1 MNKNNQI
8 PKQATSLN
16 SALPLRNASFD
27 TLTEALEYA
36 AKGATGYNFY
46 DGRGELSSVLSY
58 KDLRL
63 EAQSLA
69 SKLLDLGCRR
79 GTRVAIV
86 AETEPM
92 FHRFFF
98 ACQYAGYIPVALPAG
113 FQIGARK
120 AYVEQLE
127 RMLDS
132 CGADLAV
139 APESHIGFL
148 KQAVERLNLV
158 KAGTPEEFDALDATD
173 LPMEPLDK
181 DDIAYLQYTSGST
194 RFPRGVEISQN
205 AVMTNLRDIAVHGL
219 KISEQDRMVSW
230 LPLYHD
236 MGLVAFV
243 LLPLGSQLSADY
255 LSPRTFGMRPRLWL
269 KLISQNRGTISSSP
283 PFGYA
288 LCAKRLRLTD
298 QDRYDLSSWR
308 VACVGAERIHPEPL
322 RQFAHVLKAAN
333 FDAKAFVACY
343 GMAECALAISF
354 EDLDVGI
361 TSIQVDKDSM
371 AAEGL
376 VKPLAE
382 KDANGLNSLTFVD
395 CGKILP
401 SFEMAIRDDLGAD
414 LPDHQCGRICLR
426 GPSVMTGYFQNP
438 AATDES
444 LSKDGW
450 LDTGDIGYRVGENVV
465 VTARR
470 KDVIIVN
477 GRNIWPHDL
486 EYLAETLPGVRFG
499 NVSAFSFADDAG
511 SDQVV
516 MVVESRESN
525 PAKARTLISELSSLI
540 SKNFGMACHI
550 DLVPPRTLPRTSSG
564 KLSRSKAKQDFL
576 ARLELVDNDAQVIS
590 ANA

>member
-1 MNKNNQI
+1 MQVT
-8 PKQATSLN
+8 PLN
-16 SALPLRNASFD
+16 SALPLRNASFN

-36 AKGATGYNFY
+36 AKGDTGYNFY
-46 DGRGELSSVLSY
+46 DGRGDLSSVLSY
-58 KDLRL
+58 KELRV
-63 EAQSLA
+63 EA
-69 SKLLDLGCRR
+69 KLLAGKLLGLGCRR

-86 AETEPM
+86 AETDPM

-98 ACQYAGYIPVALPAG
+98 ACQYAGFIPVALPAG

-158 KAGTPEEFDALDATD
+158 KAGTPEEFDSLSKTNIS
-173 LPMEPLDK
+173 MQPLDEN
-181 DDIAYLQYTSGST
+181 DIAYLQYTSGST

-219 KISEQDRMVSW
+219 RISESDRMVSW

-354 EDLDVGI
+354 EELDVGI

-371 AAEGL
+371 SREGL
-376 VKPLAE
+376 VKPLDD
-382 KDANGLNSLTFVD
+382 KDADGLNSLTFVD

-401 SFEMAIRDDLGAD
+401 SFEMAIRDDAGDD
-414 LPDHQCGRICLR
+414 LPDYRCGRICLR

-438 AATDES
+438 TATDES
-444 LSKDGW
+444 LSKEGW
-450 LDTGDIGYRVGENVV
+450 LDTGDIGYRVGDNVI

-525 PAKARTLISELSSLI
+525 PAKVRSLINELSGLI

-576 ARLELVDNDAQVIS
+576 ARLEVIDNDTQVIS

>member
-1 MNKNNQI
+1 MQVT
-8 PKQATSLN
+8 PLN
-16 SALPLRNASFD
+16 SALPLKNASFN

-36 AKGATGYNFY
+36 AKGDTGYNFY

-58 KDLRL
+58 KELRV
-63 EAQSLA
+63 EA
-69 SKLLDLGCRR
+69 KLLAGKLLGLGCRR

-86 AETEPM
+86 AETDPM

-158 KAGTPEEFDALDATD
+158 KAGTPEEFDSLSKTD
-173 LPMEPLDK
+173 ISMQPLDEN
-181 DDIAYLQYTSGST
+181 DIAYLQYTSGST

-219 KISEQDRMVSW
+219 KISERDRMVSW

-354 EDLDVGI
+354 EALDVGI

-371 AAEGL
+371 SREGL
-376 VKPLAE
+376 VKPLDD

-401 SFEMAIRDDLGAD
+401 SFEMAIRDDFGTD
-414 LPDHQCGRICLR
+414 LPDYQCGRICLR

-438 AATDES
+438 TATDES
-444 LSKDGW
+444 LSKEGW
-450 LDTGDIGYRVGENVV
+450 LDTGDIGYRVGGNVI

-525 PAKARTLISELSSLI
+525 PAKVRSLINELSGLI

-576 ARLELVDNDAQVIS
+576 ARLEVVDNETQVIS

>member
-1 MNKNNQI
+1 MQVT
-8 PKQATSLN
+8 PLN
-16 SALPLRNASFD
+16 SALPLRNASFN

-36 AKGATGYNFY
+36 AQGDTGYNFY
-46 DGRGELSSVLSY
+46 DGRGDLSSVLSY
-58 KDLRL
+58 KELRV
-63 EAQSLA
+63 EA
-69 SKLLDLGCRR
+69 KLLAGKLLGLGCRR

-86 AETEPM
+86 AETDPM

-98 ACQYAGYIPVALPAG
+98 ACQYAGFIPVALPAG

-158 KAGTPEEFDALDATD
+158 KAGTPEEFDSLSKTNIS
-173 LPMEPLDK
+173 MQPLDEN
-181 DDIAYLQYTSGST
+181 DIAYLQYTSGST

-219 KISEQDRMVSW
+219 RISESDRMVSW

-354 EDLDVGI
+354 EELDVGI

-371 AAEGL
+371 SREGL
-376 VKPLAE
+376 VKPLDD
-382 KDANGLNSLTFVD
+382 KDADGLNSLTFVD

-401 SFEMAIRDDLGAD
+401 SFEMAIRDDAGDD
-414 LPDHQCGRICLR
+414 LPDYQCGRICLR

-438 AATDES
+438 TATDES
-444 LSKDGW
+444 LSKEGW
-450 LDTGDIGYRVGENVV
+450 LDTGDIGYRVGDNVI

-525 PAKARTLISELSSLI
+525 PAKVRSLINELSGLI

-576 ARLELVDNDAQVIS
+576 ARLEVIDNDTQVIS

>member
-1 MNKNNQI
+1 MKATQINK
-8 PKQATSLN
+8 L
-16 SALPLRNASFD
+16 LPLRNASFD

-36 AKGATGYNFY
+36 AEGETGYNFY
-46 DGRGELSSVLSY
+46 DGRGELFSVVSYAELRDQAKALARRLLS
-58 KDLRL
+58 
-63 EAQSLA
+63 
-69 SKLLDLGCRR
+69 LGCRR
-79 GTRVAIV
+79 GARVAIV

-92 FHRFFF
+92 FHRYFF
-98 ACQYAGYIPVALPAG
+98 ACQYAGLIPVALPAG
-113 FQIGARK
+113 FQLGARK

-132 CGADLAV
+132 CGADIAV

-148 KQAVERLNLV
+148 RQAVERLNLV
-158 KAGTPEEFDALDATD
+158 KAGVPEEFDL
-173 LPMEPLDK
+173 LPTRDCPLKPLGADET
-181 DDIAYLQYTSGST
+181 AYLQYTSGST
-194 RFPRGVEISQN
+194 RFPRGVEISQHT
-205 AVMTNLRDIAVHGL
+205 VMTNLRDIAVHGL
-219 KISEQDRMVSW
+219 KITEQDRMVSW

-236 MGLVAFV
+236 MGLVGFV

-255 LSPRTFGMRPRLWL
+255 LSPRTFAMRPRLWL
-269 KLISQNRGTISSSP
+269 KVISQNRGTISSSP

-322 RQFAHVLKAAN
+322 RQFAHVLKPAK

-354 EDLDVGI
+354 AELGKGISAVKVEKELMSTTGRVQVHSEDD
-361 TSIQVDKDSM
+361 
-371 AAEGL
+371 EG
-376 VKPLAE
+376 
-382 KDANGLNSLTFVD
+382 DADTLTFVD

-401 SFEMAIRDDLGAD
+401 SFELNIRDDQGNN
-414 LPDHQCGRICLR
+414 LPDYQCGRICLR
-426 GPSVMTGYFQNP
+426 GASVMSGYFQNP
-438 AATDES
+438 NATAEVLAD
-444 LSKDGW
+444 DGW
-450 LDTGDIGYRVGENVV
+450 LDTGDIGYRVGDHVV

-486 EYLAETLPGVRFG
+486 EYLAESLPGVRFG
-499 NVSAFSFADDAG
+499 NVSAFSFADESG
-511 SDQVV
+511 TDQVV

-525 PAKARTLISELSSLI
+525 PAKVRTLIEELRALI
-540 SKNFGMACHI
+540 ATNFGISCHI

-576 ARLELVDNDAQVIS
+576 ARAQVVGGSVAS
-590 ANA
+590 AHG

>member
-1 MNKNNQI
+1 MKATEINK
-8 PKQATSLN
+8 L
-16 SALPLRNASFD
+16 LPLRNASFD

-36 AKGATGYNFY
+36 SGGETGYNFY
-46 DGRGELSSVLSY
+46 DGRGELSSVISYRELREQAQTLARRLLS
-58 KDLRL
+58 
-63 EAQSLA
+63 
-69 SKLLDLGCRR
+69 LGCRR
-79 GTRVAIV
+79 GARVALV

-98 ACQYAGYIPVALPAG
+98 ACQYAGLIPVALPAG
-113 FQIGARK
+113 FQLGARK

-132 CGADLAV
+132 CGADVAV

-148 KQAVERLNLV
+148 RQAVERLDLI
-158 KAGTPEEFDALDATD
+158 KAGVPEEFDLLPELDCE
-173 LPMEPLDK
+173 LEPLGADET
-181 DDIAYLQYTSGST
+181 AYLQYTSGST
-194 RFPRGVEISQN
+194 RFPRGVEISQHT
-205 AVMTNLRDIAVHGL
+205 VMTNLKDIAVHGL
-219 KISEQDRMVSW
+219 KITEQDRMVSW

-236 MGLVAFV
+236 MGLVGFV

-255 LSPRTFGMRPRLWL
+255 LSPRTFAMRPRLWL
-269 KLISQNRGTISSSP
+269 KVISQNRGTISSSP

-322 RQFAHVLKAAN
+322 RQFAHVLKPAK
-333 FDAKAFVACY
+333 FDANAFVACY

-354 EDLDVGI
+354 AELGTGI
-361 TSIQVDKDSM
+361 GAIKVDKDQISTDGVVVERETSNE
-371 AAEGL
+371 AGT
-376 VKPLAE
+376 
-382 KDANGLNSLTFVD
+382 DTLTFVD

-401 SFEMAIRDDLGAD
+401 SFELNIRDDVGNN
-414 LPDHQCGRICLR
+414 LPDHRCGRICLR
-426 GPSVMTGYFQNP
+426 GASVMTGYFQNP
-438 AATDES
+438 DATAEVMDA
-444 LSKDGW
+444 DGW
-450 LDTGDIGYRVGENVV
+450 LDTGDIGYRVGDHVV

-486 EYLAETLPGVRFG
+486 EYLAESLPGVRFG
-499 NVSAFSFADDAG
+499 NVSAFSFADDSG
-511 SDQVV
+511 VDQVV

-525 PAKARTLISELSSLI
+525 PAKVRTLIDELRALI
-540 SKNFGMACHI
+540 ATNFGISCQI

-576 ARLELVDNDAQVIS
+576 ARAEGVGGNI
-590 ANA
+590 ANANG

>member
-1 MNKNNQI
+1 MQVT
-8 PKQATSLN
+8 PLN
-16 SALPLRNASFD
+16 SALPLRNASFN

-36 AKGATGYNFY
+36 AKGDTGYNFY
-46 DGRGELSSVLSY
+46 DGRGDLSSVLSY
-58 KDLRL
+58 KELRV
-63 EAQSLA
+63 EA
-69 SKLLDLGCRR
+69 KLLAGKLLGLGCRR

-86 AETEPM
+86 AETDPM

-98 ACQYAGYIPVALPAG
+98 ACQYAGFIPVALPAG

-158 KAGTPEEFDALDATD
+158 KAGTPEEFDSLSKTNIS
-173 LPMEPLDK
+173 MQPLDEN
-181 DDIAYLQYTSGST
+181 DIAYLQYTSGST

-219 KISEQDRMVSW
+219 RISESDRMVSW

-322 RQFAHVLKAAN
+322 RQFSHVLKAAN

-354 EDLDVGI
+354 EELDVGI

-371 AAEGL
+371 SREGL
-376 VKPLAE
+376 VKPLHD
-382 KDANGLNSLTFVD
+382 KDADGLNSLTFVD

-401 SFEMAIRDDLGAD
+401 SFEMAIRDDAGND
-414 LPDHQCGRICLR
+414 LPDYQCGRICLR

-438 AATDES
+438 TATDES
-444 LSKDGW
+444 LSKG
-450 LDTGDIGYRVGENVV
+450 GVG
-465 VTARR
+465 
-470 KDVIIVN
+470 
-477 GRNIWPHDL
+477 
-486 EYLAETLPGVRFG
+486 
-499 NVSAFSFADDAG
+499 
-511 SDQVV
+511 
-516 MVVESRESN
+516 
-525 PAKARTLISELSSLI
+525 
-540 SKNFGMACHI
+540 
-550 DLVPPRTLPRTSSG
+550 
-564 KLSRSKAKQDFL
+564 
-576 ARLELVDNDAQVIS
+576 
-590 ANA
+590 

>member
-8 PKQATSLN
+8 PMQVTPLN
-16 SALPLRNASFD
+16 SALPLRNASFN

-36 AKGATGYNFY
+36 AQGDTGYNFY
-46 DGRGELSSVLSY
+46 DGRGDLSSVLSY
-58 KDLRL
+58 KELRV
-63 EAQSLA
+63 EA
-69 SKLLDLGCRR
+69 KLLAGKLLGLGCRR

-86 AETEPM
+86 AETDPM

-98 ACQYAGYIPVALPAG
+98 ACQYAGFIPVALPAG

-158 KAGTPEEFDALDATD
+158 KAGTPEEFDSLSKTNIS
-173 LPMEPLDK
+173 MQPLDEN
-181 DDIAYLQYTSGST
+181 DIAYLQYTSGST

-219 KISEQDRMVSW
+219 RISESDRMVSW

-354 EDLDVGI
+354 EELDVGI

-371 AAEGL
+371 SREGL
-376 VKPLAE
+376 VKPLDD
-382 KDANGLNSLTFVD
+382 KDADGLNSLTFVD

-401 SFEMAIRDDLGAD
+401 SFEMAIRDDAGDD
-414 LPDHQCGRICLR
+414 LPDYQCGRICLR

-438 AATDES
+438 TATDES
-444 LSKDGW
+444 LSKEGW
-450 LDTGDIGYRVGENVV
+450 LDTGDIGYRVGDNVI

-525 PAKARTLISELSSLI
+525 PAKVRSLINELSGLI

-576 ARLELVDNDAQVIS
+576 ARLEVIDNDTQVIS

>member
-1 MNKNNQI
+1 MQVT
-8 PKQATSLN
+8 PLN
-16 SALPLRNASFD
+16 SALPLRNASFN

-36 AKGATGYNFY
+36 AQGDTGYNFY
-46 DGRGELSSVLSY
+46 DGRGDLSSVLSY
-58 KDLRL
+58 KELRV
-63 EAQSLA
+63 EA
-69 SKLLDLGCRR
+69 KLLAGKLLGLGCRR
-79 GTRVAIV
+79 GTRVAIL
-86 AETEPM
+86 AETDPM

-98 ACQYAGYIPVALPAG
+98 ACQYAGFIPVALPAG

-158 KAGTPEEFDALDATD
+158 KAGTPEEFDSLSKTNIS
-173 LPMEPLDK
+173 MQPLDEN
-181 DDIAYLQYTSGST
+181 DIAYLQYTSGST

-219 KISEQDRMVSW
+219 RISESDRMVSW

-354 EDLDVGI
+354 EELDVGI

-371 AAEGL
+371 SREGL
-376 VKPLAE
+376 VKPLDD
-382 KDANGLNSLTFVD
+382 KDADGLNSLTFVD

-401 SFEMAIRDDLGAD
+401 SFEMAIRDDAGDD
-414 LPDHQCGRICLR
+414 LPDYQCGRICLR

-438 AATDES
+438 TATDES
-444 LSKDGW
+444 LSKEGW
-450 LDTGDIGYRVGENVV
+450 LDTGDIGYRVGDNVI

-525 PAKARTLISELSSLI
+525 PAKVRSLINELSGLI

-576 ARLELVDNDAQVIS
+576 ARLEVIDNDTQVIS

>member
-1 MNKNNQI
+1 MKAPKINN
-8 PKQATSLN
+8 L
-16 SALPLRNASFD
+16 LPLRNASFE
-27 TLTEALEYA
+27 TLIEALEYA
-36 AKGATGYNFY
+36 AQGETGYNFY
-46 DGRGELSSVLSY
+46 DGKGELFAVLSY
-58 KDLRL
+58 AELRD
-63 EAQSLA
+63 EARVLA
-69 SKLLDLGCRR
+69 RRLRGLGCKR
-79 GTRVAIV
+79 GARVAIV

-113 FQIGARK
+113 FQLGGRK

-139 APESHIGFL
+139 APESHVGFL
-148 KQAVERLNLV
+148 RQAVERLNLV
-158 KAGTPEEFDALDATD
+158 KAGTPEEFDLLPELDCT
-173 LPMEPLDK
+173 LEPLRADEV
-181 DDIAYLQYTSGST
+181 AYLQYTSGST
-194 RFPRGVEISQN
+194 RFPRGVEISQKT
-205 AVMTNLRDIAVHGL
+205 VMTNLRDIALHGL
-219 KISEQDRMVSW
+219 KITEKDRMVAW

-236 MGLVAFV
+236 MGLVGFV

-255 LSPRTFGMRPRLWL
+255 LSPRTFAMRPRLWL

-322 RQFAHVLKAAN
+322 RQFAHVLKPAR
-333 FDAKAFVACY
+333 FDARAFVACY

-354 EDLDVGI
+354 APLDTGI
-361 TSIQVDKDSM
+361 DAIAVDKNAM
-371 AAEGL
+371 ATSGQVEI
-376 VKPLAE
+376 VD
-382 KDANGLNSLTFVD
+382 DADVDPTETLTFVD

-401 SFEMAIRDDLGAD
+401 SFELAIRDDHGKD
-414 LPDHQCGRICLR
+414 LPDYQCGRICLR
-426 GPSVMTGYFQNP
+426 GPSVMSGYFQNP
-438 AATDES
+438 TATAEA
-444 LSKDGW
+444 LSEDGW
-450 LDTGDIGYRVGENVV
+450 LDTGDIGYRVGDHVV

-486 EYLAETLPGVRFG
+486 EFLAESLPGVRFG
-499 NVSAFSFADDAG
+499 NVSAFSFADEAG
-511 SDQVV
+511 TDQVV
-516 MVVESRESN
+516 MVVESREAN
-525 PAKARTLISELSSLI
+525 PAKARALVEELGGLITAH
-540 SKNFGMACHI
+540 FGITCHI

-576 ARLELVDNDAQVIS
+576 ARMENVAGDVAG
-590 ANA
+590 AHG

>member
-1 MNKNNQI
+1 MQVT
-8 PKQATSLN
+8 PLN
-16 SALPLRNASFD
+16 SALPLRNASFN
-27 TLTEALEYA
+27 TLTDALEYA
-36 AKGATGYNFY
+36 ARGDTGYNFY
-46 DGRGELSSVLSY
+46 DGRGDLSSVLSY
-58 KDLRL
+58 KELRT
-63 EAQSLA
+63 EA
-69 SKLLDLGCRR
+69 KLLAGKLLGLGCRR

-86 AETEPM
+86 AETDPM

-158 KAGTPEEFDALDATD
+158 KAGTPEEFDSLSKTNIS
-173 LPMEPLDK
+173 MQPLDQN
-181 DDIAYLQYTSGST
+181 DIAYLQYTSGST

-219 KISEQDRMVSW
+219 RISESDRMVSW

-354 EDLDVGI
+354 EELDVGI

-371 AAEGL
+371 SREGL
-376 VKPLAE
+376 VRPLDDKHA
-382 KDANGLNSLTFVD
+382 DGLNSLTFVD

-401 SFEMAIRDDLGAD
+401 SFEMAIRDDAGDD
-414 LPDHQCGRICLR
+414 LPDYQCGRICLR

-438 AATDES
+438 TATDES
-444 LSKDGW
+444 LSKEGW
-450 LDTGDIGYRVGENVV
+450 LDTGDIGYRVGDNVI

-499 NVSAFSFADDAG
+499 NVSAFSFADDTG

-525 PAKARTLISELSSLI
+525 PAKVRSLINELSGLI

-576 ARLELVDNDAQVIS
+576 ARLEVIDNDTQVIS

>member
-1 MNKNNQI
+1 MKATKINK
-8 PKQATSLN
+8 L
-16 SALPLRNASFD
+16 LPLRNASFE

-36 AKGATGYNFY
+36 AKGETGYNFY
-46 DGRGELSSVLSY
+46 DGRGELFAVVSY
-58 KDLRL
+58 AELR
-63 EAQSLA
+63 EQAMTLA
-69 SKLLDLGCRR
+69 RRLQGLGCKR
-79 GTRVAIV
+79 GARVAIV

-98 ACQYAGYIPVALPAG
+98 ACQYAGLVPVGLPAG
-113 FQIGARK
+113 FQLGARK

-132 CGADLAV
+132 CGADIAV

-148 KQAVERLNLV
+148 RQAVERLDLV
-158 KAGTPEEFDALDATD
+158 KAGTPEEFDVLEESTAAL
-173 LPMEPLDK
+173 EPLRADET
-181 DDIAYLQYTSGST
+181 AYLQYTSGST
-194 RFPRGVEISQN
+194 RFPRGVEISQRT
-205 AVMTNLRDIAVHGL
+205 VMTNLRDIAVDGL
-219 KISEQDRMVSW
+219 KITEQDRMVAW

-236 MGLVAFV
+236 MGLVGFV

-255 LSPRTFGMRPRLWL
+255 LSPRTFAMRPRLWL
-269 KLISQNRGTISSSP
+269 KVISQNRGTISSSP

-322 RQFAHVLKAAN
+322 RQFAHVLKPAK
-333 FDAKAFVACY
+333 FDANAFVACY

-354 EDLDVGI
+354 AELGSGISAVDVRKDTMSTTGHVEI
-361 TSIQVDKDSM
+361 AADGTDEVDT
-371 AAEGL
+371 
-376 VKPLAE
+376 
-382 KDANGLNSLTFVD
+382 LTFVD

-401 SFEMAIRDDLGAD
+401 SFELNIRDDDGND
-414 LPDHQCGRICLR
+414 LPDYRCGRICLK
-426 GPSVMTGYFQNP
+426 GPSVMSGYFQNP
-438 AATDES
+438 GATAEV
-444 LSKDGW
+444 LAEDGW
-450 LDTGDIGYRVGENVV
+450 FDTGDIGYRVGDHVV

-486 EYLAETLPGVRFG
+486 EYLAESLPGVRFG
-499 NVSAFSFADDAG
+499 NVSAFSFADDSGA
-511 SDQVV
+511 DQVV

-525 PAKARTLISELSSLI
+525 PAKVRALIDELRALVAT
-540 SKNFGMACHI
+540 NFGVNCHI

-576 ARLELVDNDAQVIS
+576 ARAEAAGASVAS
-590 ANA
+590 AHG

>member
-1 MNKNNQI
+1 
-8 PKQATSLN
+8 
-16 SALPLRNASFD
+16 
-27 TLTEALEYA
+27 
-36 AKGATGYNFY
+36 
-46 DGRGELSSVLSY
+46 
-58 KDLRL
+58 
-63 EAQSLA
+63 
-69 SKLLDLGCRR
+69 
-79 GTRVAIV
+79 V
-86 AETEPM
+86 AETDPM

-98 ACQYAGYIPVALPAG
+98 ACQYAGFIPVALPAG

-158 KAGTPEEFDALDATD
+158 KAGTPEEFDSLSKTNIS
-173 LPMEPLDK
+173 MQPLDEN
-181 DDIAYLQYTSGST
+181 DIAYLQYTSGST

-219 KISEQDRMVSW
+219 RISESDRMVSW

-354 EDLDVGI
+354 EELDVGI

-371 AAEGL
+371 SREGL
-376 VKPLAE
+376 VKPLDD
-382 KDANGLNSLTFVD
+382 KDADGLNSLTFVD

-401 SFEMAIRDDLGAD
+401 SFEMAIRDDAGDD
-414 LPDHQCGRICLR
+414 LPDYQCGRICLR

-438 AATDES
+438 TATDES
-444 LSKDGW
+444 LSKEGW
-450 LDTGDIGYRVGENVV
+450 LDTGDIGYRVGDNVI

-525 PAKARTLISELSSLI
+525 PAKVRSLINELSGLI

-576 ARLELVDNDAQVIS
+576 ARLEVIDNDTQVIS

>member
-1 MNKNNQI
+1 MQVT
-8 PKQATSLN
+8 PLN
-16 SALPLRNASFD
+16 SALPLKNASFN

-36 AKGATGYNFY
+36 AQGDTGYNFY
-46 DGRGELSSVLSY
+46 DGRGDLSSVLSY
-58 KDLRL
+58 KELRL
-63 EAQSLA
+63 EARLLA
-69 SKLLDLGCRR
+69 GKLLGLGCRR

-86 AETEPM
+86 AETDPM

-158 KAGTPEEFDALDATD
+158 KAGTPDEFDSLRKTD
-173 LPMEPLDK
+173 ISMQPLDE

-219 KISEQDRMVSW
+219 KISERDRMVSW

-371 AAEGL
+371 SREGL
-376 VKPLAE
+376 VKPLNDNE
-382 KDANGLNSLTFVD
+382 ANGLNSLTFVD

-401 SFEMAIRDDLGAD
+401 SFEMAIRDDSGAD
-414 LPDHQCGRICLR
+414 LSDYQCGRICLR

-438 AATDES
+438 TATDEA
-444 LSKDGW
+444 LSKEGW
-450 LDTGDIGYRVGENVV
+450 LDTGDIGYRVGDNVI

-525 PAKARTLISELSSLI
+525 PAKVRSLINELSALI

-576 ARLELVDNDAQVIS
+576 ARLEVIDNGTQVIS

>member
-1 MNKNNQI
+1 MKATKINN
-8 PKQATSLN
+8 L
-16 SALPLRNASFD
+16 LPLRNASFE
-27 TLTEALEYA
+27 TLIEALEYA
-36 AKGATGYNFY
+36 AQGETGYNFY
-46 DGRGELSSVLSY
+46 DGKGELFAVLSY
-58 KDLRL
+58 AELRE
-63 EAQSLA
+63 EARVLA
-69 SKLLDLGCRR
+69 RRLRGLGCKR
-79 GTRVAIV
+79 GARVAIV

-113 FQIGARK
+113 FQLGGRK

-139 APESHIGFL
+139 APESHVGFL
-148 KQAVERLNLV
+148 RQAVERLNLV
-158 KAGTPEEFDALDATD
+158 KAGTPEEFDLLPELDCT
-173 LPMEPLDK
+173 LEPLRADEV
-181 DDIAYLQYTSGST
+181 AYLQYTSGST
-194 RFPRGVEISQN
+194 RFPRGVEISQKT
-205 AVMTNLRDIAVHGL
+205 VMTNLRDIALHGL
-219 KISEQDRMVSW
+219 KITEKDRMVAW

-236 MGLVAFV
+236 MGLVGFV

-255 LSPRTFGMRPRLWL
+255 LSPRTFAMRPRLWL

-322 RQFAHVLKAAN
+322 RQFAHVLKPAR
-333 FDAKAFVACY
+333 FDARAFVACY

-354 EDLDVGI
+354 APLDTGI
-361 TSIQVDKDSM
+361 DAIAVDKNAM
-371 AAEGL
+371 ATTGQVEI
-376 VKPLAE
+376 VE
-382 KDANGLNSLTFVD
+382 DADVDPTKTLTFVD

-401 SFEMAIRDDLGAD
+401 SFELAIRDDHGKD
-414 LPDHQCGRICLR
+414 LPDYQCGRICLR
-426 GPSVMTGYFQNP
+426 GPSVMSGYFQNP
-438 AATDES
+438 TATAEA
-444 LSKDGW
+444 LSEDGW
-450 LDTGDIGYRVGENVV
+450 LDTGDIGYRIGDHVV

-470 KDVIIVN
+470 KDVIIVK

-486 EYLAETLPGVRFG
+486 EFLAESLPGVRFG
-499 NVSAFSFADDAG
+499 NVSAFSFADETG
-511 SDQVV
+511 TDQVV
-516 MVVESRESN
+516 MVVESREAN
-525 PAKARTLISELSSLI
+525 PAKARTLVEELGGLI
-540 SKNFGMACHI
+540 TTHFGITCHI

-576 ARLELVDNDAQVIS
+576 ARMENVAGDVAG
-590 ANA
+590 AHG

>member
-1 MNKNNQI
+1 MKATKINK
-8 PKQATSLN
+8 L
-16 SALPLRNASFD
+16 LPLRNASFD

-36 AKGATGYNFY
+36 AQGDTGFNFY
-46 DGRGELSSVLSY
+46 DGRGELFAVVSY
-58 KDLRL
+58 AELR
-63 EAQSLA
+63 EQAMTLA
-69 SKLLDLGCRR
+69 RKLLSLGCKR
-79 GTRVAIV
+79 GSRVAIV
-86 AETEPM
+86 AETDPM

-98 ACQYAGYIPVALPAG
+98 ACPYAGLIPVGLPAG
-113 FQIGARK
+113 FQLGARK

-148 KQAVERLNLV
+148 RQAVERLDLI
-158 KAGTPEEFDALDATD
+158 KAGTPDEFDVLDESAIE
-173 LPMEPLDK
+173 LEPLRADET
-181 DDIAYLQYTSGST
+181 AYLQYTSGST
-194 RFPRGVEISQN
+194 RFPRGVEISQRT
-205 AVMTNLRDIAVHGL
+205 VMTNLRDIAVDGL
-219 KISEQDRMVSW
+219 KITEQDRMVAW

-236 MGLVAFV
+236 MGLVGFV

-255 LSPRTFGMRPRLWL
+255 LSPRTFAMRPRLWL
-269 KLISQNRGTISSSP
+269 KVISQNRGTISSSP

-322 RQFAHVLKAAN
+322 RQFAHVLKPAK
-333 FDAKAFVACY
+333 FDANAFVACY

-354 EDLDVGI
+354 AELGTGI
-361 TSIQVDKDSM
+361 SAVNVDKETMSTTGHVDVR
-371 AAEGL
+371 ADQQRG
-376 VKPLAE
+376 
-382 KDANGLNSLTFVD
+382 DIDTLTFVD

-401 SFEMAIRDDLGAD
+401 SFELNIRDDEGNN
-414 LPDHQCGRICLR
+414 LPDYRCGRICLK
-426 GPSVMTGYFQNP
+426 GPSVMSGYFQNP
-438 AATDES
+438 GATAEVLGD
-444 LSKDGW
+444 DGW
-450 LDTGDIGYRVGENVV
+450 FDTGDIGYRVGDHIV

-486 EYLAETLPGVRFG
+486 EYLAESLPGVRFG
-499 NVSAFSFADDAG
+499 NVSAFSFADDTGA
-511 SDQVV
+511 DQVV

-525 PAKARTLISELSSLI
+525 PAKVRILTDELRALIAT
-540 SKNFGMACHI
+540 NFGVNCHI

-576 ARLELVDNDAQVIS
+576 ARAE
-590 ANA
+590 NAGVTVAGAHG

>member
-1 MNKNNQI
+1 LEKTDQI
-8 PKQATSLN
+8 DMKITPLN
-16 SALPLRNASFD
+16 SSLPLRNASFD
-27 TLTEALEYA
+27 TLVEALEYA
-36 AKGATGYNFY
+36 AEGETGYNFY

-58 KDLRL
+58 KDLRVQ
-63 EAQSLA
+63 AKCLA
-69 SKLLDLGCRR
+69 RKLVGLGLKR
-79 GTRVAIV
+79 GARVAIV
-86 AETEPM
+86 AETDPA

-98 ACQYAGYIPVALPAG
+98 ACQYAGFIPVALPAG

-127 RMLDS
+127 RMLDT
-132 CGADLAV
+132 CGADVAV

-148 KQAVERLNLV
+148 KQAVERLDLV
-158 KAGTPEEFDALDATD
+158 KAGTPDEFDVLQEAVKQIV
-173 LPMEPLDK
+173 PLHADG
-181 DDIAYLQYTSGST
+181 IAYLQYTSGST
-194 RFPRGVEISQN
+194 RFPRGVEISQKS
-205 AVMTNLRDIAVHGL
+205 VMVNLRDISVHGL
-219 KISEQDRMVSW
+219 KITEKDRMVSW

-322 RQFAHVLKAAN
+322 RQFAHVLKAAHFN
-333 FDAKAFVACY
+333 PKAFVACY

-354 EDLDVGI
+354 EGLNVGI
-361 TSIQVDKDSM
+361 KSMQVDKNKMSS
-371 AAEGL
+371 EGL
-376 VKPLAE
+376 VIPVSE
-382 KDANGLNSLTFVD
+382 DRENSANALTFVD
-395 CGKILP
+395 CGKVLP
-401 SFEMAIRDDLGAD
+401 SFELAIRDDDGCD
-414 LPDHQCGRICLR
+414 LPDNQCGRICLR
-426 GPSVMTGYFQNP
+426 GPSVMTGYFQNR
-438 AATDES
+438 AATEES
-444 LSKDGW
+444 LSSDGW
-450 LDTGDIGYRVGENVV
+450 LDTGDIGYRVGANIV

-499 NVSAFSFADDAG
+499 NASAFSFSDEKG

-516 MVVESRESN
+516 MVVESRENN
-525 PAKARTLISELSSLI
+525 PAKIRALVSELSTLMTE
-540 SKNFGMACHI
+540 NFGIVCHI

-576 ARLELVDNDAQVIS
+576 ARLELIDGSGQV
-590 ANA
+590 AGGNG